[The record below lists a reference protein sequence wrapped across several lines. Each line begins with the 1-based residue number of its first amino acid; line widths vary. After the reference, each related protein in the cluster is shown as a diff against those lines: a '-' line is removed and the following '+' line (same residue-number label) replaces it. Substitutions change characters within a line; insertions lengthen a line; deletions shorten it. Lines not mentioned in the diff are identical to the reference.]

1 MWWTR
6 TRAQDEAT
14 DASFDQAPKL
24 SKSEKQELILTHLRN
39 TGTCHTLKDLEKTL
53 PNVASIPGIQVKE
66 YIQALLDEDK
76 LRVEK
81 IGSGNWYWCFGSD
94 EKHER
99 ERQLARVRTEVEKT
113 RNSCSDAEAALAA
126 ESTRRQQEADDVGRD
141 GEREALAEKKAE
153 LEVEVN
159 GLRAVQQSE
168 SSKSGRQLQQEL
180 AEFRQQAMRWT
191 DNVYILEEYMRRL
204 ANGDGDVVAAVQREC
219 YGDEYVD
226 GEGLREL

>member
-1 MWWTR
+1 M
-6 TRAQDEAT
+6 
-14 DASFDQAPKL
+14 APKL
-24 SKSEKQELILTHLRN
+24 SKSEKQKLILTHLRS

-53 PNVASIPGIQVKE
+53 SSVASIPGIQVKE

-81 IGSGNWYWCFGSD
+81 IGSGNWYWCFESD

-113 RNSCSDAEAALAA
+113 RKSCSDAEAALAA
-126 ESTRRQQEADDVGRD
+126 ASTRRQEEADDAGRD

-153 LEVEVN
+153 VEAEVN
-159 GLRAVQQSE
+159 GLRAVQQPDTSR
-168 SSKSGRQLQQEL
+168 SGRQLQQEIT
-180 AEFRQQAMRWT
+180 EFRQQAMQWT

-204 ANGDGDVVAAVQREC
+204 ANGDGDIVAAVQREC